1 MGRLQ
6 QQLLPMHQTQ
16 QVVFAAAAG
25 GFGGLEQVFD
35 EPSSLAGN
43 SSQLD
48 LLNSC
53 QRAVSGSL
61 DDVVGLE

>member
-6 QQLLPMHQTQ
+6 QQLLPMAQMQ
-16 QVVFAAAAG
+16 QAVFAAAAG
-25 GFGGLEQVFD
+25 GSGLEQVFD